1 MTRIALVFAVA
12 LSICASAAMAQDYS
26 IGTIQVAKPWSSRD
40 PQGGKGCRR
49 LHDHHQQGHCP
60 LIAWLAAQLPAASG
74 FEVHSMVMEQ
84 GVAKM
89 RPVEGGLEIKPG
101 ETSNSSPDRST

>member
-26 IGTIQVAKPWSSRD
+26 IGYD
-40 PQGGKGCRR
+40 PGRQALEPRNAQGSKGRRR

-60 LIAWLAAQLPAASG
+60 
-74 FEVHSMVMEQ
+74 
-84 GVAKM
+84 
-89 RPVEGGLEIKPG
+89 
-101 ETSNSSPDRST
+101 